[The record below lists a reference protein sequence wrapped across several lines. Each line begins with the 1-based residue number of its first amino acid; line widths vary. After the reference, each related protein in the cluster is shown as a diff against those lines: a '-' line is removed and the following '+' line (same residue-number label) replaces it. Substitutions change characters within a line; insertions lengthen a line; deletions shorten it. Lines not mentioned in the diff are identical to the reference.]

1 LAERGRKSSGSLLE
15 SNARMKGWLSSF
27 FQTPAFEDDD
37 DRRAA
42 QLLRLVLAVCI
53 VGIVGYG
60 IATLDVELPWTR
72 RLPTLGVFVV
82 ALLCER
88 GLRRGYVRP
97 QAWVIVVGLTALAL
111 VSQVTSGGL
120 RAPATLT
127 LFVAVVLAGQLLGWG
142 GALIVAGISSAGT
155 LGVYALYESGRIA
168 RPLVHSDAQ
177 YARALAV
184 QLMGAGGLIAIT
196 AWSLSS
202 TMRRLRREQAAFRDL
217 VEEAPDA
224 MVSLDEHGHIAQVNR
239 AHEKLVGRPR
249 ERVLGKKFDAD
260 EQALSPDDLAKARVR
275 YAALRAG
282 EAAALFR
289 FELTRPD
296 GSKVFAESNARS
308 VRRADGKS
316 GVDLVIRDISEQV
329 KAERRQQEL
338 EEQLRSA
345 RKLEAIGQLA
355 GGVAHD
361 FNNLLTVVL
370 GNLQLLR
377 MTDLDEDQQES
388 LSSIEAA
395 ADRAAAITRQL
406 LAIGRRQPS
415 RLLSLSLN
423 DCVRQLSGLLRRMV
437 PEHVRITTQ
446 LADDLP
452 NVVADP
458 AQIDQVL
465 LNLVANSRD
474 AMPEGGQLCIDT
486 FTTTLQHPE
495 QLPPLLP
502 GSYATLRVKDTGQG
516 MSEETQERVFEPFF
530 TTKSPTVGTGLGL
543 ATVYGIVKQHGGHIV
558 VESAPGAGSS
568 FSVYFPASSEPLSG
582 PERVAPVVRA
592 RSSKVLLV
600 DDDDAVRNVIAA
612 ILRRAGHDVTTA
624 SNAEEASGA
633 AERMQASLE
642 LLVTDVVMPGKSG
655 IELSR
660 ELRARRPSLKVLL
673 LSGYPGRDV
682 QALGDERGAKYLAK
696 PVTPEQLLSSIDQLL
711 GST

>member
-1 LAERGRKSSGSLLE
+1 MRAWLL
-15 SNARMKGWLSSF
+15 SF

-42 QLLRLVLAVCI
+42 QLLRLVLAVCL

-60 IATLDVELPWTR
+60 IATIDVQLPWTR
-72 RLPTLGVFVV
+72 RLPTLGVLVV
-82 ALLCER
+82 VLLCER

-97 QAWVIVVGLTALAL
+97 QAWVIVAGLTLLAL

-142 GALIVAGISSAGT
+142 GALVVAGISSVGT
-155 LGVYALYESGRIA
+155 LGVYVLYESGRVV

-224 MVSLDEHGHIAQVNR
+224 MVSLDEQGRITQVNR
-239 AHEKLVGRPR
+239 AHEKLIGRPR
-249 ERVLGKKFDAD
+249 QQMLGEMFDGDDKALTADAMAEARERYKELLAGKG
-260 EQALSPDDLAKARVR
+260 AR
-275 YAALRAG
+275 
-282 EAAALFR
+282 LFR

-308 VRRADGKS
+308 VRRANGQN

-329 KAERRQQEL
+329 LAEKRHQEL
-338 EEQLRSA
+338 EEQLRAA

-377 MTDLDEDQQES
+377 LTSLDSEQQES
-388 LSSIEAA
+388 LQSIEAA

-415 RLLSLSLN
+415 RPLSLSLN
-423 DCVRQLSGLLRRMV
+423 DSVRQLSGLLRRMV
-437 PEHVRITTQ
+437 PEHVRITTN
-446 LADDLP
+446 LAERLP

-465 LNLVANSRD
+465 LNLIANSRD
-474 AMPEGGQLCIDT
+474 AMPDGGDLTIDT

-495 QLPPLLP
+495 QLPPLAP
-502 GSYATLRVKDTGQG
+502 GAYATLRVKDTGQG
-516 MSEETQERVFEPFF
+516 MTEETQERVFEPFF
-530 TTKSPTVGTGLGL
+530 TTKSPTLGTGLGL

-558 VESAPGAGSS
+558 VESSPGAGSS
-568 FSVYFPASSEPLSG
+568 FSVYFPATSEPLSG
-582 PERVAPVVRA
+582 AGPVAAPA
-592 RSSKVLLV
+592 RPRQCRLLLV
-600 DDDDAVRNVIAA
+600 DDDEPVRNVIAT
-612 ILRRAGHDVTTA
+612 ILRRAGHDVTMAA
-624 SNAEEASGA
+624 SAEEAL
-633 AERMQASLE
+633 AEAQRLAGRLE

-660 ELRARRPSLKVLL
+660 ELRGQMPHLKVLM
-673 LSGYPGRDV
+673 LSGYPGRDAHV
-682 QALGDERGAKYLAK
+682 LSGEAGAAYLAK
-696 PVTPEQLLSSIDQLL
+696 PVTPTELLSRIDQLL